1 MSNSPL
7 MPVYTPP
14 PTDFVS
20 GKGAMV
26 FDANGKR
33 YLDFLAGIAVNSLG
47 HCHPKLVAALT
58 DQANKLWHMS
68 NVYQTE
74 LQQTLAAKW
83 VSATFADY
91 VFFTN
96 SGTEAIEA
104 CLKLTRKYHFTKG
117 KPEKID
123 IIGFDGA
130 FHGRSYGGINA
141 AGNQN
146 YLNGFGPPLPG
157 FKQCKFG
164 DIEALLAMI
173 DENTA
178 GIILEPIQGEG
189 GVRALEPE
197 YLRALRSICNEN
209 DILLIFDEVQCGAA
223 RSGKLFAHEWADI
236 TPDVMAIAKGI
247 GGGFPLGACL
257 ATEQASIGMVKGT
270 HGSTYGG
277 NPLAMAVGH
286 AVFDEITQPEFLEN
300 VNSVA
305 NYLVQSLEGLKDA
318 YPDII
323 LEIRGKGLLR
333 GLKLSIDPLII
344 RDLAFQNG
352 LLVTVAAGNVLR
364 ILPPL
369 IIDQGNVSEAISI
382 LDKCFASAQAS
393 QKTGEAL

>member
-1 MSNSPL
+1 MPHSPL

-14 PTDFVS
+14 PVDFVS
-20 GKGAMV
+20 GKGV
-26 FDANGKR
+26 EVYDVNGKR

-47 HCHPKLVAALT
+47 HCHPKLVTALT
-58 DQANKLWHMS
+58 EQANKLWHMS

-130 FHGRSYGGINA
+130 FHGRSYGCINA

-164 DIEALLAMI
+164 DIDALSTMI

-197 YLRALRSICNEN
+197 YLRAVRAICDEK
-209 DILLIFDEVQCGAA
+209 DILLIFDEVQCGAG
-223 RSGKLFAHEWADI
+223 RTGKLFAHEWAGI
-236 TPDVMAIAKGI
+236 VPDVMAIAKGI

-286 AVFDEITQPEFLEN
+286 AAFDELTKPEFLDN
-300 VNSVA
+300 VNQVA
-305 NYLVQSLEGLKDA
+305 NNMVQAFEGLKDT
-318 YPDII
+318 YPDLI

-369 IIDQGNVSEAISI
+369 IINADNVSEAISI
-382 LDKCFASAQAS
+382 LDNCFAQVKAKQSGES
-393 QKTGEAL
+393 Q

>member
-1 MSNSPL
+1 

-20 GKGAMV
+20 GKGVEV

-58 DQANKLWHMS
+58 EQANKLWHMS

-74 LQQTLAAKW
+74 LQRTLAAKW
-83 VSATFADY
+83 VSVTFADY

-104 CLKLTRKYHFTKG
+104 SLKLTRKYHFTKG
-117 KPEKID
+117 KPDKID

-164 DIEALLAMI
+164 DIDALSAMI

-197 YLRALRSICNEN
+197 YLRAVRAICDEK
-209 DILLIFDEVQCGAA
+209 DILLIFDEVQCGAG
-223 RSGKLFAHEWADI
+223 RSGKLFAHEWAGI
-236 TPDVMAIAKGI
+236 VPDVMAIAKGI

-286 AVFDEITQPEFLEN
+286 AAFDELTKPEFLDN
-300 VNSVA
+300 VNRVA
-305 NYLVQSLEGLKDA
+305 NNMVQAFEGLKDA
-318 YPDII
+318 YPDLI

-369 IIDQGNVSEAISI
+369 IINADNVSEAVSI
-382 LDKCFASAQAS
+382 LDKCFTTFKTS
-393 QKTGEAL
+393 QNIAGPYFGDDF